1 MNGIFILNTPLQTV
15 VQIADILIDD
25 MDSEVAESGDNVK
38 LKLRNIEEEDISP
51 GEWWYEALLKYDI
64 FEMNY

>member
-1 MNGIFILNTPLQTV
+1 MNGIFIFNTPLQTV

-51 GEWWYEALLKYDI
+51 GEW
-64 FEMNY
+64 